1 MSTYIKFL
9 ELLSQ
14 APNPEETFKRM
25 LKGKDL
31 KKSGEQ
37 VKQYIK
43 KYGRLCRNPI
53 YENSIYYDKTGTRV
67 QFLTY
72 YVFPFVTAGP
82 LRNIHGLIKLY
93 KFFFEP
99 VKVVIQ
105 TQYAYE

>member
-14 APNPEETFKRM
+14 AQNPEETFKRM

-43 KYGRLCRNPI
+43 KYGRLCSNPI
-53 YENSIYYDKTGTRV
+53 YENSIYYDKTGPRV

-72 YVFPFVTAGP
+72 YAFPFATSIP
-82 LRNIHGLIKLY
+82 LRNVHGLIKIY

-99 VKVVIQ
+99 VKVTIN
-105 TQYAYE
+105 TLYAYE